1 MMIKNIIACWF
12 LFGIGCYFCLTPLA
26 FSSEIKLIGA
36 SQYDKDHIYGQI
48 IRYFGYRIR
57 ENYNKPIKIDFH
69 HKDYNSLGTEKD
81 FAVLMYRG
89 LLDFA
94 IIAPSHAANISKEG
108 AFLDIPFL
116 FKDHKHWEKAIN
128 SGALNPIVD
137 LMLKK
142 NIRVVGFAGGATR
155 NIFSVIEK
163 EIKTVADLKGVWIRV
178 MNSPIQNDIF
188 RAIGMRPRP
197 MPYDKIRSY
206 LDARGILAAENEATG
221 VFEHADIA
229 PNVTLTMHSI
239 TVRPICFSESRFK
252 KLPLDLQA
260 AILKAGKETE
270 KWARET
276 ESFLDQ
282 DRLQHLVDNNV
293 ITVHDFSERDKLFEL
308 VAPVKEKYAKEL
320 EVEEVLKAV
329 NKLISE

>member
-1 MMIKNIIACWF
+1 MLPKKAIQKFI
-12 LFGIGCYFCLTPLA
+12 FGVLCYLCSTATA
-26 FSSEIKLIGA
+26 FSDEIRLIGA

-48 IRYFGYRIR
+48 VRYFGYRIR
-57 ENYNKPIKIDFH
+57 QNYKKPLTIEYH
-69 HKDYNSLGTEKD
+69 HKNLSSLGTEKD
-81 FAVLMYRG
+81 LAVLMFRNF
-89 LLDFA
+89 LDFA
-94 IIAPSHAANISKEG
+94 IIAPSHASNISKAG
-108 AFLDIPFL
+108 AFLDTPFL
-116 FKDHKHWEKAIN
+116 FKDHKHWERVIN

-163 EIKTVADLKGVWIRV
+163 EIKTIADLKGVGIRV
-178 MNSPIQNDIF
+178 MNSPIQTNVF
-188 RAIGMRPRP
+188 KALKMKPRP
-197 MPYDKIRSY
+197 MPYGKIRRY
-206 LDARGILAAENEATG
+206 LDTRGILAAENEATG

-229 PNVTLTMHSI
+229 PNVTLTKHSI

-260 AILKAGKETE
+260 AILKAGKEAA

-276 ESFLDQ
+276 ESYLDQ

-308 VAPVKEKYAKEL
+308 AAPVKEKYAKEL
-320 EVEEVLKAV
+320 EVEKVLEAV
-329 NKLISE
+329 NELISK

>member
-1 MMIKNIIACWF
+1 MLRNKNIQKFIF
-12 LFGIGCYFCLTPLA
+12 VVLCYLCTTATA
-26 FSSEIKLIGA
+26 FSDEIRLIGA

-57 ENYNKPIKIDFH
+57 ENYNKPININFH
-69 HKDYNSLGTEKD
+69 HKDYNSLGAEKD
-81 FAVLMYRG
+81 FAVLMYRN

-94 IIAPSHAANISKEG
+94 IIAPSHASNISKEG
-108 AFLDIPFL
+108 AFLDTPFL
-116 FKDHKHWEKAIN
+116 FKDHKHWERVIN
-128 SGALNPIVD
+128 SGVFNPIVD

-163 EIKTVADLKGVWIRV
+163 KIETTADLKEVGIRV
-178 MNSPIQNDIF
+178 MNSQIQTDVF
-188 RAIGMRPRP
+188 KAINMKPRP
-197 MPYDKIRSY
+197 MPYNKIKYYLENRS
-206 LDARGILAAENEATG
+206 ILAAENEATG
-221 VFEHADIA
+221 VSEHTDIA

-260 AILKAGKETE
+260 AILKAGKETA

-329 NKLISE
+329 NELIGK